1 VVSLLAGRCPNL
13 QFTVAGTAVVT
24 NASTEF
30 KKKGSCGDLS
40 NRNGVTVDGV
50 RDGAVV
56 LAQTIQMDRKK
67 DQ

>member
-1 VVSLLAGRCPNL
+1 M
-13 QFTVAGTAVVT
+13 VT

-40 NRNGVTVDGV
+40 NLDGVTVDGV

-56 LAQTIQMDRKK
+56 VAQTIQIDRKK
-67 DQ
+67 DK